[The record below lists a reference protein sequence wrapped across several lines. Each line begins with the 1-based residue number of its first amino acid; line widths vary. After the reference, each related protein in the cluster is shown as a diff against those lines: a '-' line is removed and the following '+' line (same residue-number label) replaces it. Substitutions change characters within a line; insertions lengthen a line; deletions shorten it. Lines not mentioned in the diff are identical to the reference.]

1 MAVWRP
7 LPFVRQA
14 SLKTWALFA
23 APKERRVQAEIALSA
38 QKRRPRLSWAAAA
51 RLTLPVTLF
60 LSLIPELVLAERK
73 YALFGGGF
81 GQSQTLDTPLEIGA
95 FLLGLL
101 LCQVLVFLLLYRLL
115 RRLHRKRPDS
125 PLFHFNFLYFVGGG
139 WLAILIGKY
148 QALAFFSDAMSFQII
163 RNLGG
168 GSLTDALLYSLSEA
182 GLMLIGGGCALLFY
196 AAVRFLFRRRWR
208 EAAALPDYWQPSR
221 RQWLALLVA
230 APLVLFAV
238 NRVDDARAALSRFNS
253 VTAIAFVLEQAT
265 DFDRDGYSLYSFPID
280 RQPFDGSRH
289 PYALDIPGDGIDQD
303 GLAGDFRFSGAAPRA
318 ETPVIPG
325 ARKPNAILIVLEST
339 RADGIGRHVE
349 GRAVTP
355 VLDALA
361 AHGSA
366 APRAYSHV
374 GYTTASLQSLFTGTL
389 APLDDR
395 QSLVRD
401 FLANG
406 YEVGTFSGQAEDFG
420 DTARLVGLRRGRI
433 FVDGTTLKDQRSGA
447 FAAQGS
453 VNIDGKV
460 LLREFDRRLGN
471 PAAWQ
476 RPHFLYFNLQSA
488 HFPYFNPGMDRV
500 LPGEPVA
507 RGDIAIGNRDH
518 VAATYWNA
526 IAYNDRLIGALLAR
540 LRRLGVL
547 ENTIVVVTA
556 DHGESLFDDGFL
568 GHDHM
573 LNEQQTRI
581 PFIVSRAGVA
591 MPAVIG
597 LDDMRALILR
607 AAGAQV
613 AEPSGRPIFQFLGSL
628 DRPGA
633 IGTIDANGHR
643 LVFDFFQETVRDSA
657 TGRSTRYSDL
667 APGSA
672 EKSAADALLDEW
684 ARQRWLRHLQ
694 GG

>member
-1 MAVWRP
+1 MSAELAA
-7 LPFVRQA
+7 LP
-14 SLKTWALFA
+14 
-23 APKERRVQAEIALSA
+23 ERRKLRVN
-38 QKRRPRLSWAAAA
+38 WAAAA
-51 RLTLPVTLF
+51 RFTLPFTIAVTLVF
-60 LSLIPELVLAERK
+60 ELLLAERK

-95 FLLGLL
+95 FLIGLL
-101 LCQVLVFLLLYRLL
+101 LCQIVLFLLLYRLL

-125 PLFHFNFLYFVGGG
+125 PLFHFNFLFFVGAG
-139 WLAILIGKY
+139 WLAVLVGKY

-182 GLMLIGGGCALLFY
+182 GLMLIGGGLALLFY
-196 AAVRFLFRRRWR
+196 AGIRFFFRRRWR
-208 EAAALPDYWQPSR
+208 EAAALPDYWRLTR
-221 RQWLALLVA
+221 RQLAALLVA
-230 APLVLFAV
+230 TPFVLFAV
-238 NRVDDARAALSRFNS
+238 NRVDDSRAALSRFNS
-253 VTAIAFVLEQAT
+253 VTAISFVLEQAT
-265 DFDRDGYSLYSFPID
+265 DFDRDGYSLFSFPID

-303 GLAGDFRFSGAAPRA
+303 GLAGDFSFSGSAPAPQTAIIPAAR
-318 ETPVIPG
+318 
-325 ARKPNAILIVLEST
+325 RPNVILIVLEST
-339 RADGIGRHVE
+339 RADGIGRQVD
-349 GRAVTP
+349 GRPLTP

-361 AHGSA
+361 THGSA

-374 GYTTASLQSLFTGTL
+374 GFTTASLQSLFTGTL

-420 DTARLVGLRRGRI
+420 DTATLVGLRRGQI
-433 FVDGTTLKDQRSGA
+433 FVDGTQLKDQRSGA

-460 LLREFDRRLGN
+460 LLREFDRRLGR
-471 PAAWQ
+471 PEAWQ

-500 LPGEPVA
+500 LPGEPIA
-507 RGDIAIGNRDH
+507 RGDINAGNRER
-518 VAATYWNA
+518 VAHTYWNA
-526 IAYNDRLIGALLAR
+526 IAYNDRLIGALIER

-547 ENTIVVVTA
+547 DNTIVVVTA

-568 GHDHM
+568 GHGHM

-581 PFIVSRAGVA
+581 PFIMSMPGVA
-591 MPAVIG
+591 IPAVIG

-613 AEPSGRPIFQFLGSL
+613 AAPTGQPIFQFLGSL

-633 IGTIDANGHR
+633 IGTIDANGRR

-657 TGRSTRYSDL
+657 TGRSVRYADL

-672 EKSAADALLDEW
+672 EKSAADALINEW

>member
-1 MAVWRP
+1 MSAELAA
-7 LPFVRQA
+7 LP
-14 SLKTWALFA
+14 
-23 APKERRVQAEIALSA
+23 ERRKLRVNWS
-38 QKRRPRLSWAAAA
+38 AAA
-51 RLTLPVTLF
+51 RFTLPGVMFVATIF
-60 LSLIPELVLAERK
+60 ELLLAERK

-95 FLLGLL
+95 FLAGLL
-101 LCQVLVFLLLYRLL
+101 LCQLVLFLGLYRLL

-125 PLFHFNFLYFVGGG
+125 PLFHFNFLFFVGGG
-139 WLAILIGKY
+139 ALAVLIGKY

-182 GLMLIGGGCALLFY
+182 GLMLIGGGLALLFY
-196 AAVRFLFRRRWR
+196 AGMRFFFRRRWR
-208 EAAALPDYWQPSR
+208 EAAPLPDYWRLTR
-221 RQWLALLVA
+221 RQLFALLLA
-230 APLVLFAV
+230 TPFVLFAV

-253 VTAIAFVLEQAT
+253 VTTISLVLEQAS
-265 DFDRDGYSLYSFPID
+265 DFDRDGYSFFSFPID

-303 GLAGDFRFSGAAPRA
+303 GLAGDFQFSGTAPA
-318 ETPVIPG
+318 PQVPVIP
-325 ARKPNAILIVLEST
+325 AAHRPNVVLIVLEST
-339 RADGIGRHVE
+339 RADAIGRRVD
-349 GRAVTP
+349 GRSVTP
-355 VLDALA
+355 VLDAMA
-361 AHGSA
+361 AAGSF

-374 GYTTASLQSLFTGTL
+374 GFTTASLQSLFTGTL

-406 YEVGTFSGQAEDFG
+406 YRVGTFSGQAEDFG
-420 DTARLVGLRRGRI
+420 DTARLVGLRRGQI
-433 FVDGTTLKDQRSGA
+433 FVDGTMLRDERSGA

-453 VNIDGKV
+453 VNIDGKI
-460 LLREFDRRLGN
+460 LLREFDRRLGS
-471 PAAWQ
+471 PQAWRQ
-476 RPHFLYFNLQSA
+476 PNFLYFNLQSA
-488 HFPYFNPGMDRV
+488 HFPYFNPGMDQV
-500 LPGEPVA
+500 LPGTPIA
-507 RGDIAIGNRDH
+507 RGEINAGNRDH

-526 IAYNDRLIGALLAR
+526 VAYDDRLIGMLLER

-547 ENTIVVVTA
+547 ENSIVVVTA

-568 GHDHM
+568 GHGHM

-581 PFIVSRAGVA
+581 PFILSAPGVA
-591 MPAVIG
+591 MPPVIG

-613 AEPSGRPIFQFLGSL
+613 AAPTGQPVFQFLGSL

-633 IGTIDANGHR
+633 IGTIDASGHR
-643 LVFDFFQETVRDSA
+643 LVFDFFQETLRDSA
-657 TGRSTRYSDL
+657 TGQNLRYSDL
-667 APGSA
+667 APGSP
-672 EKSAADALLDEW
+672 EKNAADALLNEW

>member
-1 MAVWRP
+1 MRACASSSAV
-7 LPFVRQA
+7 L
-14 SLKTWALFA
+14 
-23 APKERRVQAEIALSA
+23 
-38 QKRRPRLSWAAAA
+38 
-51 RLTLPVTLF
+51 
-60 LSLIPELVLAERK
+60 
-73 YALFGGGF
+73 
-81 GQSQTLDTPLEIGA
+81 
-95 FLLGLL
+95 
-101 LCQVLVFLLLYRLL
+101 
-115 RRLHRKRPDS
+115 
-125 PLFHFNFLYFVGGG
+125 
-139 WLAILIGKY
+139 
-148 QALAFFSDAMSFQII
+148 
-163 RNLGG
+163 
-168 GSLTDALLYSLSEA
+168 
-182 GLMLIGGGCALLFY
+182 
-196 AAVRFLFRRRWR
+196 
-208 EAAALPDYWQPSR
+208 
-221 RQWLALLVA
+221 
-230 APLVLFAV
+230 LFAV

-253 VTAIAFVLEQAT
+253 VAAISFVLEQAT
-265 DFDRDGYSLYSFPID
+265 DFDRDGYSFFSFPID

-303 GLAGDFRFSGAAPRA
+303 GLAGDFRFSGTAPRP
-318 ETPVIPG
+318 EIPVIPG
-325 ARKPNAILIVLEST
+325 ARKPNVVLIVLEST
-339 RADGIGRHVE
+339 RADGIGRRVE
-349 GRAVTP
+349 GRELTP

-361 AHGSA
+361 AHGST

-374 GYTTASLQSLFTGTL
+374 GFTTASLQSLFTGTL

-406 YEVGTFSGQAEDFG
+406 YQVATFSGQAEDFG
-420 DTARLVGLRRGRI
+420 DTASLVGMRRGQI
-433 FVDGTTLKDQRSGA
+433 FVDATLLKDQRSGA
-447 FAAQGS
+447 FTAQGS
-453 VNIDGKV
+453 VNVDGKV
-460 LLREFDRRLGN
+460 LLREFDHRLGS

-476 RPHFLYFNLQSA
+476 QPHFIYFNLQSA
-488 HFPYFNPGMDRV
+488 HFPYYNPGMDRV
-500 LPGEPVA
+500 LPGEPIA

-526 IAYNDRLIGALLAR
+526 IAYNDRLIGALLER

-547 ENTIVVVTA
+547 DNTIVVVTA

-568 GHDHM
+568 GHGHM

-581 PFIVSRAGVA
+581 PFILSAPGVA
-591 MPAVIG
+591 IPPVIG

-613 AEPSGRPIFQFLGSL
+613 AEPSGRPIFQFLGTL

-657 TGRSTRYSDL
+657 TGQSIRYADL